1 METYQVVRAIFN
13 LGPWEIVLILL
24 VILLLFGAKRLPE
37 LARSLGKGITEFK
50 GALNETTKEI
60 KDTANSVETKKPEE
74 KESE

>member
-1 METYQVVRAIFN
+1 METYQVVQGIFN

-60 KDTANSVETKKPEE
+60 KDAADSVESKQPED
-74 KESE
+74 KESD

>member
-1 METYQVVRAIFN
+1 
-13 LGPWEIVLILL
+13 
-24 VILLLFGAKRLPE
+24 

-60 KDTANSVETKKPEE
+60 KDAADSVESKKPEE